1 MKKFRID
8 SPQSSHMKNNR
19 RVTGYSLIVALGGLL
34 FGLDTA
40 VMSGAEQPI
49 QALYKLT
56 NFWHGFTVAVAI
68 IGAVIGAFSAGP
80 PAERWG
86 RKKIIIAISLLF
98 TITAVFSA
106 LAPNWM
112 VLVSCRFLGG
122 LAIGASSVLGP
133 MYIAEIAPAPIR
145 GRLVAFF
152 QFNVTLGLLVAYS
165 SNYLLS
171 GTGGDAWRW
180 MLGVVAVP
188 SFLFFVLSLIIPE
201 SPRWLVKKGRM
212 AEARHVLALCGRTD
226 VEGEMGA
233 IQQSFANLSGVLAEP
248 LFSRKYTRPILYAVL
263 MGAFNQL
270 SGTNAINY
278 YATRIFEMT
287 GMDNRLSYL
296 LPIFIGVTK
305 VIVLLIG
312 IQFIDR
318 FGRRSLMIL
327 GSIGLI
333 VFMSLIAWTFYGK
346 HFEGPGI
353 LFFLLGYMFFFGLS
367 DGIVIWVFI
376 SEIFP
381 NSVRSK
387 GQSLGSFTHW
397 FFAVI
402 ISWTFPVAISSA
414 AIGPGKAF
422 TFFALMML
430 LQLLFSWKLMPET
443 KGKSLEQIQK
453 DLKLGH
459 DDGRLSTHGL

>member
-1 MKKFRID
+1 MMQD
-8 SPQSSHMKNNR
+8 NR
-19 RVTGYSLIVALGGLL
+19 RVTAYALIVSLGGLL

-40 VMSGAEQPI
+40 VISGAEQAI

-80 PAERWG
+80 PAEKWG
-86 RKKIIIAISLLF
+86 RKKIIVVISLLF
-98 TITAVFSA
+98 TITSVFSA
-106 LAPNWM
+106 IAPNWM
-112 VLVSCRFLGG
+112 VLVICRFLGG

-133 MYIAEIAPAPIR
+133 MYIAEIAPARIR

-171 GTGGDAWRW
+171 GTGEWAWRW
-180 MLGVVAVP
+180 MLGIVAIP
-188 SFLFFVLSLIIPE
+188 SFLFFVFSLIIPE
-201 SPRWLVKKGRM
+201 SPRWLAKRGRVG
-212 AEARHVLALCGRTD
+212 EARQVLERCGRTD
-226 VEGEMGA
+226 AAGEMSA
-233 IQQSFANLSGVLAEP
+233 ILASFSNLPGRQTER
-248 LFSRKYTRPILYAVL
+248 LFSRRYARPILYAVL

-296 LPIFIGVTK
+296 LPIFIGLTK
-305 VIVLLIG
+305 VIVLLIAM
-312 IQFIDR
+312 QFIDR

-327 GSIGLI
+327 GSVGLI
-333 VFMSLIAWTFYGK
+333 LFMSLIAWSFYGR
-346 HFEGPGI
+346 HFDGPGI

-381 NSVRSK
+381 NSIRSK

-402 ISWTFPVAISSA
+402 ISWTFPVAINSLS
-414 AIGPGKAF
+414 IGPGNAF
-422 TFFALMML
+422 LFFAVMML
-430 LQLLFSWKLMPET
+430 FQLLFSWKLMPET

-453 DLKLGH
+453 DLKIGYDEGLVA
-459 DDGRLSTHGL
+459 THGL

>member
-1 MKKFRID
+1 MKK
-8 SPQSSHMKNNR
+8 NG
-19 RVTGYSLIVALGGLL
+19 RVIGYSMIVALGGLL

-40 VMSGAEQPI
+40 VISGAERAI
-49 QALYKLT
+49 QNLYGLT
-56 NFWHGFTVAVAI
+56 NFWHGFTVAIAI

-80 PAERWG
+80 PAEKWG
-86 RKKIIIAISLLF
+86 RKKIIVVISLLF
-98 TITAVFSA
+98 TLTSIFSA
-106 LAPNWM
+106 IAPSWT
-112 VLVSCRFLGG
+112 VLVVCRFLGG

-133 MYIAEIAPAPIR
+133 MYIAEIAPAAIR

-171 GTGGDAWRW
+171 GTGEWAWRW
-180 MLGVVAVP
+180 MLGVVAIP
-188 SFLFFVLSLIIPE
+188 SFVFFVLSLIIPE
-201 SPRWLVKKGRM
+201 SPRWLLKWGRVD
-212 AEARHVLALCGRTD
+212 EARHVLARCGRTNA
-226 VEGEMGA
+226 EGEIDA
-233 IQQSFANLSGVLAEP
+233 IQQSFIHLSGTRTEA
-248 LFSRKYTRPILYAVL
+248 LFSRKYLRPIIYAVL

-296 LPIFIGVTK
+296 LPILIGLTK

-327 GSIGLI
+327 GSVGLI
-333 VFMSLIAWTFYGK
+333 VFMSLIAWTFYGR
-346 HFEGPGI
+346 HFDGPGI

-381 NSVRSK
+381 NSIRSK

-397 FFAVI
+397 LFAVA
-402 ISWTFPVAISSA
+402 ISWTFPVAINSPR
-414 AIGPGKAF
+414 IGPGNAF
-422 TFFALMML
+422 LFFAVMML

-453 DLKLGH
+453 DLKIGY
-459 DDGRLSTHGL
+459 DDTLMTTHGL

>member
-1 MKKFRID
+1 
-8 SPQSSHMKNNR
+8 MKNNR
-19 RVTGYSLIVALGGLL
+19 KVIGYALIVALGGLL

-40 VMSGAEQPI
+40 VISGAEQAV
-49 QALYKLT
+49 QRLYGLT
-56 NFWHGFTVAVAI
+56 NFWHGFTVAIAI

-80 PAERWG
+80 PAEKWG

-98 TITAVFSA
+98 TITSVFSA
-106 LAPNWM
+106 IAPSWT
-112 VLVSCRFLGG
+112 VLVICRFFGG

-133 MYIAEIAPAPIR
+133 MYIAEIAPARIR

-171 GTGGDAWRW
+171 GVGEYAWRW

-188 SFLFFVLSLIIPE
+188 SFLFFVLSLLIPE
-201 SPRWLVKKGRM
+201 SPRWLMKWGRTI
-212 AEARHVLALCGRTD
+212 EARHVLKLCGRPD
-226 VEGEMGA
+226 PEAEMDA
-233 IQQSFANLSGVLAEP
+233 IQQSFTMSGSQADR
-248 LFSRKYTRPILYAVL
+248 LFSRKYLRPIIYAVL

-296 LPIFIGVTK
+296 LPILIGATK

-318 FGRRSLMIL
+318 FGRRRLMIL
-327 GSIGLI
+327 GSVGLI
-333 VFMSLIAWTFYGK
+333 FFMSLIAWTFYTR

-381 NSVRSK
+381 NSIRSK

-397 FFAVI
+397 TFAVI
-402 ISWTFPVAISSA
+402 ISWTFPVAINSSR
-414 AIGPGKAF
+414 IGPGNAF
-422 TFFALMML
+422 LFFAVMML

-453 DLKLGH
+453 DLKLGY
-459 DDGRLSTHGL
+459 DDGLVTTHGL